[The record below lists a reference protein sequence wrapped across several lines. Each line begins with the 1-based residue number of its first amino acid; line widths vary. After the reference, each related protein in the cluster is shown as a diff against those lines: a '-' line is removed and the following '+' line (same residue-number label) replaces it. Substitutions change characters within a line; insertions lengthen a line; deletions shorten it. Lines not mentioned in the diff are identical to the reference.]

1 MTPRMVSWAHCIAAK
16 EQRSLHSYHGFLWN
30 PDEWNNKCVVGKEK
44 YVAIVSTVVETASAA
59 DTLAVFVQASPLHLA
74 RSREGDRAGTEVA
87 GADSAQVQLLEILYS
102 RSFWNCL
109 ILCVVPAMY
118 NRRIVQR

>member
-30 PDEWNNKCVVGKEK
+30 PDEWNNKRIVGKEK

-59 DTLAVFVQASPLHLA
+59 DTLAACRACASSTLA
-74 RSREGDRAGTEVA
+74 LGQIQRRRS
-87 GADSAQVQLLEILYS
+87 S
-102 RSFWNCL
+102 R
-109 ILCVVPAMY
+109 
-118 NRRIVQR
+118 R